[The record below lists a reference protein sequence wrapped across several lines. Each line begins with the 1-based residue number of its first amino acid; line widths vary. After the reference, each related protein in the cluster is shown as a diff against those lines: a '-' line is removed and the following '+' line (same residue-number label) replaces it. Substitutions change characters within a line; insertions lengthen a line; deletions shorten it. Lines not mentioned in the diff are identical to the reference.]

1 MKNLVDI
8 MNKYFDETRDEV
20 ELSNTIGKLNLLC
33 DMYENDL
40 IDPDME
46 QFKSII
52 NDFKIIIYSWVEQ
65 KIAEYME
72 SIELNN
78 LQDKINST
86 IEKFNTSN
94 DIKLDIVDFSIKI
107 NKEDK
112 QKENRQNITVES
124 TEVSESTIIDD
135 EYVHIDLTKQIG
147 TYSNILL
154 YNIYPK
160 LEDIY
165 MQPIPESKKVAEAK
179 KLLFK
184 ALRESNAN
192 INYASKVERDIDM
205 CNDYNDIRKLVNTII
220 DNGKNFKRK
229 R

>member
-1 MKNLVDI
+1 MKNLVEI

-20 ELSNTIGKLNLLC
+20 ALSNTIGKLNLLC

-46 QFKSII
+46 QFKLII
-52 NDFKIIIYSWVEQ
+52 DEFKFIVNTWIEQ

-72 SIELNN
+72 STEITD
-78 LQDKINST
+78 LQHKINST
-86 IEKFNTSN
+86 IAKFNESN
-94 DIKLDIVDFSIKI
+94 DAKLNTVDFSIKI
-107 NKEDK
+107 NTDKPKESK
-112 QKENRQNITVES
+112 QNIIVES
-124 TEVSESTIIDD
+124 NKDMVDD
-135 EYVHIDLTKQIG
+135 DYIYIDLTKQTG

-179 KLLFK
+179 KLLLK

-192 INYASKVERDIDM
+192 INYASKVEREIDM
-205 CNDYNDIRKLVNTII
+205 CNDYNDIKKLVNTII